1 LSRLAIISI
10 ITTSSAPKLDA
21 RAILVP
27 KVSRA
32 HFKTSW
38 ALLLSNSSASFSICI
53 DVAVGRFCEVMY
65 VYTEKFRAK
74 LLIIVVSA
82 VHT

>member
-1 LSRLAIISI
+1 M
-10 ITTSSAPKLDA
+10 TTSSAPKLDA

-38 ALLLSNSSASFSICI
+38 AVLLSKSFARLSIFI
-53 DVAVGRFCEVMY
+53 VDVVGLGFCELISMQ
-65 VYTEKFRAK
+65 KLRAV
-74 LLIIVVSA
+74 LLIIVVS
-82 VHT
+82 

>member
-1 LSRLAIISI
+1 M
-10 ITTSSAPKLDA
+10 TTSSAPKLDA

-38 ALLLSNSSASFSICI
+38 AVLLSNSSASFSISI
-53 DVAVGRFCEVMY
+53 DDVVVVVGGFCEVIN
-65 VYTEKFRAK
+65 VYR
-74 LLIIVVSA
+74 
-82 VHT
+82 